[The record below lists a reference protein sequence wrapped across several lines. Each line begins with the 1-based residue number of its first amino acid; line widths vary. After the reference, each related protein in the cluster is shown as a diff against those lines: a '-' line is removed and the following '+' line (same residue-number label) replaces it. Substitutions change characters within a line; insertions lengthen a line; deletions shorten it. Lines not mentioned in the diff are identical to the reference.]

1 MPKPVY
7 RLVIRAPAA
16 TLESLPVVADATTI
30 PANTALVAYLS
41 GGPQRMTLLR
51 TAALLTANGYA
62 VTAPA
67 GSGSTG
73 TSTGTGG
80 GSTPIPAAPIITGIA
95 FVQRGTVRTGAAV
108 GTVLGALSVSATG
121 ASLINL
127 TFAVVTNNAVRI
139 VNDQAQINAAGVL
152 EGPLTFRVRADADNA
167 DPIERDVT
175 VTISPA
181 AAAGTLAPPTYPLL
195 TTPLAVQIGN
205 PRDAA
210 ITGARVR
217 TTVQFGRGEMPP
229 GYRAVLCSP
238 DGATEYPTW
247 QLSEATRPS
256 DGSME
261 KIELIATVPDA
272 FAAYGQPG
280 FSRSYGVKAKAGAP
294 DRTCPVTLDQVK
306 ARGAEVRFISVD
318 GVTRW
323 RINVAEVMNAVPA
336 GPPVRNSN
344 PRMRWKTYATSP
356 LGREEHIE
364 AYFSTNGTAAGTSK
378 WLKGR
383 LYQTTY
389 TDGSLD
395 FDFRPMH
402 SNAHGALEGAG
413 IGSVDYP
420 ESIDG
425 WYELWVDGSRRH
437 SWGGPDDYRARN
449 VSVITGNGNDRI
461 TLGDNH
467 PYGYEPMEEWRN
479 GFDDVARPKF
489 GPPFRVSSTGTLP
502 GTLNAGQTY
511 FPLFHSGQAHTEAA
525 LCPFGKIF
533 PEFSKFVAEPWQP
546 NQFVNQGDRRTI
558 DGLHAEAKNGGTT
571 GGSLPAGTQDIQDGQ
586 VVWFIHNVRIRGGS
600 GQLRIYPIVQILV
613 HGSQVC
619 GDNDCSP
626 VRIGS
631 SSPEMMFGQDFEH
644 LTTRC
649 WIVPPFEPLNLP
661 PETFTPRAYSLCSPW
676 IRGVRDINDYGDNP
690 GDWRI
695 GWAQNTGTWH
705 IYNPMDRNIWRRTRL
720 EAASFADYPHTY
732 HDQRSMGTIVGNKGP
747 NDDNTPFP
755 GLPDCNDRFAIH
767 FAVSPGNPG
776 WHGGAKD
783 KVSVFYSHR
792 YSMPT
797 DGSHMPHSPSM
808 AYRTTGRP
816 IFLDQLVDLA
826 NSTIMADPDGRHH
839 VFEGG
844 RSWSRVLTNNF
855 ENAGQPR
862 TVAWALKGT
871 YLAELL
877 LPDSS
882 PEKALFKKYNDD
894 NADYAAAKAVFSDYP
909 QAFKNAGLWGVAGD
923 YAQYWMVYMCGIT
936 FGMMAGRGENP
947 SCRKFIDEYL
957 STMLL
962 SLYDPE
968 KGGCMFWAG
977 CNGNEVSGGGG
988 PNGVKWHAPT
998 TGDARAAAYQTPTDL
1013 LRGWQGDEAATRCP
1027 LGIANQGAWRDLNS
1041 TNAFNGGGWPFTSTD
1056 YTTIYRQ
1063 MLATWAQAGI
1073 LRAKRLYD
1081 DLDARILALSG
1092 GVGIQFGKAN
1102 SSYYSDSK
1110 NGVFPTFTG
1119 RPRDIRWGQ

>member
-1 MPKPVY
+1 MPGKL
-7 RLVIRAPAA
+7 RTFGGKILLTSSRAGAAPFDQAA
-16 TLESLPVVADATTI
+16 TLAK
-30 PANTALVAYLS
+30 ALGS
-41 GGPQRMTLLR
+41 
-51 TAALLTANGYA
+51 
-62 VTAPA
+62 A
-67 GSGSTG
+67 GSGGG
-73 TSTGTGG
+73 T
-80 GSTPIPAAPIITGIA
+80 TPTVATLTGITFSTA
-95 FVQRGTVRTGAAV
+95 GTVRAGAAV
-108 GTVLGALSVSATG
+108 GTLLGTLSVSSTG
-121 ASLINL
+121 AAPAGVA
-127 TFAVVTNNAVRI
+127 FALVTGAPLDVRI
-139 VNDQAQINAAGVL
+139 VGAQVQVNSSSIAAGD
-152 EGPLTFRVRADADNA
+152 LTFQVDASATNGST
-167 DPIERDVT
+167 IRRSVT
-175 VTISPA
+175 ATISAAVTGGGETGTNPA
-181 AAAGTLAPPTYPLL
+181 GAPIYALRTAPIP
-195 TTPLAVQIGN
+195 VQIGN

-210 ITGARVR
+210 ITSARVR
-217 TTVQFGRGEMPP
+217 TTVQFGRGELPA
-229 GYRAVLCSP
+229 GYRAVLCSS

-256 DGSME
+256 DGTME
-261 KIELIATVPDA
+261 KIELIATVPDT

-280 FSRSYGVKAKAGAP
+280 FSRSYGVKAKAGTP

-306 ARGAEVRFISVD
+306 ARGAEVRFISTD
-318 GVTRW
+318 GTTRW

-383 LYQTTY
+383 IYQTTY
-389 TDGSLD
+389 ADGSLD

-402 SNAHGALEGAG
+402 SNAHGPLDGAG
-413 IGSVDYP
+413 VGGNDYP

-425 WYELWVDGSRRH
+425 WYELWVEGSRRH
-437 SWGGPDDYRARN
+437 SWGGPDDYRARD

-461 TLGDNH
+461 TLGENH

-502 GTLNAGQTY
+502 TTLSAGQTY
-511 FPLFHSGQAHTEAA
+511 FPLFHGGQAHTEAA

-533 PEFSKFVAEPWQP
+533 PEFSKSVAGAWQP
-546 NQFVNQGDRRTI
+546 NQYVNQGDRRTI
-558 DGLHAEAKNGGTT
+558 DGLHAEAKNSGTT
-571 GGSLPAGTQDIQDGQ
+571 GGSLPSGTQDIVDNQ
-586 VVWFIHNVRIRGGS
+586 VTWFIHNVRIRGGS

-626 VRIGS
+626 VRIGN

-649 WIVPPFEPLNLP
+649 WIVPPFEPLSLP
-661 PETFTPRAYSLCSPW
+661 NENFTPRAYSIGTPW

-695 GWAQNTGTWH
+695 GWAQNTGTWG

-747 NDDNTPFP
+747 NDDNVPFP
-755 GLPDCNDRFAIH
+755 GLPACNDRFAIH
-767 FAVSPGNPG
+767 FNVSPGNPG
-776 WHGGAKD
+776 WSGDAKN
-783 KVSVFYSHR
+783 KVSSFYSHR
-792 YSMPT
+792 YAMPT
-797 DGSHMPHSPSM
+797 EGSHMPHSPSM

-826 NSTIMADPDGRHH
+826 NSTLLAQPDGREH

-844 RSWSRVLTNNF
+844 RNWSRVLTNNF
-855 ENAGQPR
+855 ENAFQPR
-862 TVAWALKGT
+862 TVAWSLKGT

-877 LPDSS
+877 SPDSL

-894 NADYAAAKAVFSDYP
+894 NADYLAAKAVFSDYP
-909 QAFKNAGLWGVAGD
+909 QAFKNAGLWGVNSG
-923 YAQYWMVYMCGIT
+923 YEQYWMIHMCGIS
-936 FGMMAGRGENP
+936 FGMMAGRGENQ
-947 SCRKFIDEYL
+947 SCRKFIDEYF
-957 STMLL
+957 SKMMLDMH
-962 SLYDPE
+962 DPE

-977 CNGNEVSGGGG
+977 CNGGEGGESDR
-988 PNGVKWHAPT
+988 GVKWHAST
-998 TGDARAAAYQTPTDL
+998 TGDARAAAYQTPTEL
-1013 LRGWQGDEAATRCP
+1013 LRGWQGDEAGTRCP
-1027 LGIANQGAWRDLNS
+1027 SGIANIYAWKDLNAS
-1041 TNAFNGGGWPFTSTD
+1041 NRFQGGGWPFVSTD
-1056 YTTIYRQ
+1056 YTVIYRQ

-1081 DLDARILALSG
+1081 ELDARIMAAG
-1092 GVGIQFGKAN
+1092 GLQFGKAN
-1102 SSYYSDSK
+1102 SSYYSDGK

-1119 RPRDIRWGQ
+1119 KPRDIRWGQ